1 MARTK
6 SIRNEPKCT
15 STEFDEAIVF
25 FSLDP
30 VTIARVRRVL
40 VEGVPPPIVAAED
53 GVSPQLLHR
62 QYSKVLKKIVEHRS
76 PPLPSEV
83 IVPEGWEAV
92 TIIAPTEFIA
102 TIKKQLADYLSSAA
116 AR

>member
-62 QYSKVLKKIVEHRS
+62 QYSKVLKKVVQHRA
-76 PPLPSEV
+76 PPPPSE
-83 IVPEGWEAV
+83 IMVPDGWESV
-92 TIIAPTEFIA
+92 TIVAPKEFIVMV
-102 TIKKQLADYLSSAA
+102 KKQLSEYLKT
-116 AR
+116 